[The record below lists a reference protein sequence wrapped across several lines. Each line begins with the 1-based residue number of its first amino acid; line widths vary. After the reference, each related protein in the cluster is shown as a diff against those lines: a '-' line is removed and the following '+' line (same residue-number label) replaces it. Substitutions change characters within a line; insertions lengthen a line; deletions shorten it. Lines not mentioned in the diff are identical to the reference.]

1 MLYELQAQQ
10 KNWKVKKHELSQ
22 IIRAIDAVKA
32 SLMNTEE
39 NQAVNYWYLPFSREK
54 DNRQVEQITKL
65 LVATA

>member
-22 IIRAIDAVKA
+22 IIRAIDVVKA

-39 NQAVNYWYLPFSREK
+39 NQAVNY
-54 DNRQVEQITKL
+54 
-65 LVATA
+65 